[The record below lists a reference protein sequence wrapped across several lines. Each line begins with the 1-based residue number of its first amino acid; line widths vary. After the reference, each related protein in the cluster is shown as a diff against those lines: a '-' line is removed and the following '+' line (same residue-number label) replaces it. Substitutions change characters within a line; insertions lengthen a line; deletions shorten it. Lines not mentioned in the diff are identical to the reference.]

1 MIFPKNK
8 KLEKGA
14 VGVVDV
20 NSSTGSDNSKN
31 SSSNSNNNNNNNNIN
46 TNNSKRRSRSKVT
59 IKTTKNQK
67 YLFPSVAVALV
78 LLASSVLVY
87 TNYNNKLA
95 QNRQEDAY
103 INQLKQ
109 MSERVEKSAILS
121 LLASPQAYK
130 DLNSSQQQIDSL
142 LQTFSS
148 GGVVKEGDTP
158 IPAVTSENKQFN
170 VVNQNW
176 QAIRPQL
183 QYVLKNQGQ
192 LLDLKSSIDSG
203 LAVQGQ
209 LQAAADNLR
218 LAIQADPAYIG
229 TTDKLSASDAAS
241 EIVNLSQ
248 RINANLNTLFDI
260 NSSSKL
266 ETLFYVVKDYN
277 NLVLLS
283 NSFRTG
289 NAVYGIPKLVSS
301 DTLKYLNIYQTVL
314 NTYTPIM
321 NKINVSKN
329 ALNTSLE
336 VARNLSVVAKNL
348 TTESEKLSTSFEQ
361 DAQALNKLLELSL
374 LLAVLFVVV
383 SLFAGYIVYEQGQEA
398 AKAAKEFAK
407 NQANQVAVSNLINQI
422 KPLEN
427 GDLTKEVEVKDKFV
441 GPIAKTIESV
451 RHSLLGL
458 IRNIETSYESLG
470 SVANETKSLSIS
482 LGQSAHDQS
491 VKIEES
497 IKKIGSITS
506 EMDNVAQSSW
516 IAQEEV
522 KRSQEVSIE
531 GAKAV
536 QASSVKMNEIRET
549 IQETAKKIKKLGES
563 SQEISEVIT
572 LIRTITKQ
580 INVLAL
586 NAAINAANTGD
597 RNFSIVAEQVQK
609 LASDSSEASK
619 RIDKLVSN
627 IQEDTQGAIGAMERT
642 TKEVVEGTKLNDF
655 AEQRLREINDLSTKL
670 NDTMS
675 EMANQIED
683 KSSDMVT
690 LSREVKKLQEFT
702 QNNLVIVEKVVE
714 QVNENERSATHLEES
729 LKKFQFE

>member
-8 KLEKGA
+8 KLQKGA
-14 VGVVDV
+14 VGVADA
-20 NSSTGSDNSKN
+20 NSSTGNGN
-31 SSSNSNNNNNNNNIN
+31 NGSSNG
-46 TNNSKRRSRSKVT
+46 KRRSRSKVT
-59 IKTTKNQK
+59 IQTTKNQK
-67 YLFPSVAVALV
+67 YLFPSAVLS
-78 LLASSVLVY
+78 LLLLGSSVLVY

-103 INQLKQ
+103 VNQLKQ

-121 LLASPQAYK
+121 LLANPEAYK
-130 DLNSSQQQIDSL
+130 ELDSSQQEIDSL
-142 LQTFSS
+142 LQTFSK

-158 IPAVTSENKQFN
+158 VPPVSANNQQFK
-170 VVNQNW
+170 VVNENW
-176 QAIRPQL
+176 QEIRPQL
-183 QYVLKNQGQ
+183 QYVLKNQPQ

-203 LAVQGQ
+203 LAVQAQ
-209 LQAAADNLR
+209 LQSAADNLR
-218 LAIQADPAYIG
+218 LAIQADPAY
-229 TTDKLSASDAAS
+229 TAQTDKVAVSEAAS
-241 EIVNLSQ
+241 EIVSLSQ

-289 NAVYGIPKLVSS
+289 NAVYGIPKLANPDS
-301 DTLKYLNIYQTVL
+301 LQYLNIFQTVL

-336 VARNLSVVAKNL
+336 VARNLSTVARNL
-348 TTESEKLSTSFEQ
+348 TLESEKLSSSFTE
-361 DAQALNKLLELSL
+361 DSQALNKLLELSL
-374 LLAVLFVVV
+374 VLAGLFVLAA
-383 SLFAGYIVYEQGQEA
+383 LFAGYIVYEQGQEA

-407 NQANQVAVSNLINQI
+407 NQANQAAVSNLINQI
-422 KPLEN
+422 KPLET

-441 GPIAKTIESV
+441 GPIAKTVESV

-458 IRNIETSYESLG
+458 VRNIETSYESLG
-470 SVANETKSLSIS
+470 SVATETKNLSVSLEK
-482 LGQSAHDQS
+482 SAHDQS
-491 VKIEES
+491 ARIEDS

-522 KRSQEVSIE
+522 KRSQEVSME

-655 AEQRLREINDLSTKL
+655 AEDRLREINDLSTKL
-670 NDTMS
+670 NETMS

-702 QNNLVIVEKVVE
+702 QNNLIIVEKVVE
-714 QVNENERSATHLEES
+714 QVSENEKSATHLEES

>member
-1 MIFPKNK
+1 MIFPKTK

-14 VGVVDV
+14 VGVADI
-20 NSSTGSDNSKN
+20 NSSNPN
-31 SSSNSNNNNNNNNIN
+31 NSNGSNNGK
-46 TNNSKRRSRSKVT
+46 SRKSSRSKVT
-59 IKTTKNQK
+59 IQSGKNQK
-67 YLFPSVAVALV
+67 YLFPSAIVSVI

-103 INQLKQ
+103 VNQLKQ

-121 LLASPQAYK
+121 LLANPEAYK
-130 DLNSSQQQIDSL
+130 ELNSSQQDIDSL
-142 LQTFSS
+142 LQTFTK

-158 IPAVTSENKQFN
+158 IPAVANTNQQFK

-176 QAIRPQL
+176 EEIRPQL
-183 QYVLKNQGQ
+183 QYVLKNQDQ
-192 LLDLKSSIDSG
+192 LLDLKNSIDSG

-218 LAIQADPAYIG
+218 LAIQADPSYNAQN
-229 TTDKLSASDAAS
+229 DKTAVSDAAN
-241 EIVNLSQ
+241 EIINLSQ

-289 NAVYGIPKLVSS
+289 NPVYGIPKLINPDS
-301 DTLKYLNIYQTVL
+301 LQYLNAFQTVL

-321 NKINVSKN
+321 NKINASKS

-336 VARNLSVVAKNL
+336 VARNLSTVASNL
-348 TTESEKLSTSFEQ
+348 TAESEKLSTSFEQ
-361 DAQALNKLLELSL
+361 DAQALSKLLELSL
-374 LLAVLFVVV
+374 LLAVLFMLVA
-383 SLFAGYIVYEQGQEA
+383 LFAGYIIYEQGQEA

-407 NQANQVAVSNLINQI
+407 NQANQAAVSNLINQI
-422 KPLEN
+422 KPLEA
-427 GDLTKEVEVKDKFV
+427 GDLTKEVEIRDKFV
-441 GPIAKTIESV
+441 GPIAKTVEAV

-458 IRNIETSYESLG
+458 VRNIETSYESLG
-470 SVANETKSLSIS
+470 SVASETKNLSVTLEKS
-482 LGQSAHDQS
+482 ANDQSAR
-491 VKIEES
+491 IEDS
-497 IKKIGSITS
+497 IQKIGLITS

-516 IAQEEV
+516 LAQEEV
-522 KRSQEVSIE
+522 KRSQEVSME

-655 AEQRLREINDLSTKL
+655 AEERLREINDLSTKL

-683 KSSDMVT
+683 KSSDMVS

-702 QNNLVIVEKVVE
+702 QNNLLIVEKVVE
-714 QVNENERSATHLEES
+714 QVSENERSATHLEES